1 MAETRTKGRT
11 GEPRPEKLEAVE
23 KVISDLKGAEL
34 SLFINLRDIPVTA
47 LQDLRIKL
55 KQSGATCRVVKNSLI
70 RKALAKT
77 GHEVPPE
84 VLVGPTAIVVTPS
97 DVVLPAKVLEEFSK
111 EHEDISERKKA
122 RGETLIKAGFLGSRL
137 LELSD
142 IKRLASLPG
151 REDLLANLAGLFQ
164 APAQGLAT
172 AMNQVLA
179 KTARAFGALLAQ
191 KESAGN

>member
-1 MAETRTKGRT
+1 MAETGTKGRT
-11 GEPRPEKLEAVE
+11 GEPRREKVEAIE
-23 KVISDLKGAEL
+23 QVISDLKDAEL
-34 SLFINLRDIPVTA
+34 SLFINLRDIPVTEI
-47 LQDLRIKL
+47 QDLRLKL

-97 DVVLPAKVLEEFSK
+97 DVVLPAKVLEDFAK
-111 EHEDISERKKA
+111 EHADIFEKKKA
-122 RGETLIKAGFLGSRL
+122 RGETLIKAGFLGSRF

-142 IKRLASLPG
+142 VKMLAALPG
-151 REDLLANLAGLFQ
+151 REELLAKLAGLFQ
-164 APAQGLAT
+164 APAQGLAI